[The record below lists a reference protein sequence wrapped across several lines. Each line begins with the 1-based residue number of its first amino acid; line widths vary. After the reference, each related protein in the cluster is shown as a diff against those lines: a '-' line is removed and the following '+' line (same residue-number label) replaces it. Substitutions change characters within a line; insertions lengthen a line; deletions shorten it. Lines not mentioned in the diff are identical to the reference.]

1 VTIDGR
7 HRQMTKREAIVTQM
21 VNKSASA
28 DLRAT
33 KMLIDMMK
41 DAEQK
46 AGVMSPPHEPR
57 RFTEA
62 DEEVVQQL
70 VERIRH
76 QVLQEIAEGKT
87 PDPRV

>member
-1 VTIDGR
+1 
-7 HRQMTKREAIVTQM
+7 M
-21 VNKSASA
+21 VNKSATA

-46 AGVMSPPHEPR
+46 ADVASPPSESR

-62 DEEVVQQL
+62 DDEEVVQQL

-76 QVLQEIAEGKT
+76 QVLQEIAEGET
-87 PDPRV
+87 PDPRA